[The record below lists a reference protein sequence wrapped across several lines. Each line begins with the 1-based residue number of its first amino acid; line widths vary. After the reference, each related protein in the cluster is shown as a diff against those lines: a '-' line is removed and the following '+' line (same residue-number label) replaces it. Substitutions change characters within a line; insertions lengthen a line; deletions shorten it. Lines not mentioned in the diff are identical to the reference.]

1 MTAISNAIV
10 GLMRE
15 YHGRG
20 PMKAKTYAFDDL
32 IVCVLRNGMTKAER
46 TMIEGGHADRVL
58 RDRREFQ
65 ELMSERYR
73 AVVEELTGSSVLA
86 VMSQSHVD
94 PDVTVEI
101 FLVDPPL
108 DQRDDEEREED

>member
-10 GLMRE
+10 GLLRE

-20 PMKAKTYAFDDL
+20 PMKAKTYALDDL
-32 IVCVLRNGMTKAER
+32 IVCVLRNGMTKAEQ
-46 TMIEGGHADRVL
+46 TMIEGGHPDRVL

-73 AVVEELTGSSVLA
+73 SVVEELTGSSVIA
-86 VMSQSHVD
+86 VMSQAHVD
-94 PDVTVEI
+94 PDVSVEI

-108 DQRDDEEREED
+108 SEEHDGDD